1 VQGHIFNCQLL
12 LDYLFCF
19 LYPANVARPLR
30 IDFPDSFYHVLS
42 RGNEKRKIFYDARDY
57 ERFLEILGRMAEKF
71 SLEIHAYVLMP
82 NHYHLL
88 LRTRYGN
95 LSRAI
100 QWLGVSYSVWFNRK
114 HDRVGHLFHGR
125 FKSFLAENE
134 RYLTA
139 LCLYVHGNP
148 VRARLVERP
157 ADYRWSSY
165 RAYLQGAHSVPWLTT
180 DLLLSFHGNSRKRT
194 ERAHD
199 AYLAR
204 GANIFEDLHYGL
216 FLGTKQYAE
225 QCLKKLKIEKHPE
238 KPQTRRV
245 RGDLP
250 TVALRLLTVLGEK
263 EPRNLLESRRRAP
276 RPPRDLAMYLLAHLG
291 TFTHREIGEFFGVGY
306 TAVTEAVKRAA
317 SALARDRKLKERME
331 RLLIDF

>member
-1 VQGHIFNCQLL
+1 M
-12 LDYLFCF
+12 
-19 LYPANVARPLR
+19 ARPLR

-57 ERFLEILGRMAEKF
+57 EKFVEVLGRMAEKF

-88 LRTRYGN
+88 VRTRHGN

-125 FKSFLAENE
+125 FKSFLVENE
-134 RYLTA
+134 RYFTA
-139 LCLYVHGNP
+139 LCLYVHCNP
-148 VRARLVERP
+148 VRARLAERP
-157 ADYRWSSY
+157 ANYLWSSY
-165 RAYLQGAHSVPWLTT
+165 HAYSQRPHLMPWLTT
-180 DLLLSFHGNSRKRT
+180 DLLLSFYGYNRKRT

-204 GANIFEDLHYGL
+204 DANILEDLHYGL
-216 FLGTKQYAE
+216 FLGTKQYAD

-238 KPQTRRV
+238 KPQTKCPS
-245 RGDLP
+245 GDLR
-250 TVALRLLTVLGEK
+250 TVALKLLTALGEK
-263 EPRNLLESRRRAP
+263 EPRSLLESRRRAP
-276 RPPRDLAMYLLAHLG
+276 RPRRDLAMYLLASLG
-291 TFTHREIGEFFGVGY
+291 TFTNREIGEVFGVGY
-306 TAVTEAVKRAA
+306 TAVTEAAKRAA
-317 SALARDRKLKERME
+317 SALAHDKKLKDRME
-331 RLLIDF
+331 KLIIDF